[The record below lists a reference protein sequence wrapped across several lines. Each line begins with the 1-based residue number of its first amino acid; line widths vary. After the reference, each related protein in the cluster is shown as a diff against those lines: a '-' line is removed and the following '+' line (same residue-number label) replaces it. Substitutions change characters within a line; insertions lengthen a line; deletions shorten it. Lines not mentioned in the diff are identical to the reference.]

1 VKLLFLTISCSALLA
16 ASGQSYKK
24 IHDEAIVIDGH
35 NDILTAGVD
44 SAYRFDSNLSG
55 KAQSDLQRMK
65 KAGIDVQVFSIWCD
79 GDKKNAFSYAN
90 RQIDTLYAWIKRNP
104 GKMNFVFTPNDLE
117 KSVKQKKLG
126 TMIGIEGGHM
136 IENDLNKLDSFYKR
150 GVRYMTLTWNKTLPW
165 VSSAKD
171 ESRNTVP
178 NPKKG
183 LNDLG
188 RQIVKRMNDLGMMID
203 ISHLGEQ
210 SFRDVMRITAKPVI
224 ASHSC
229 VYNLCPV
236 YRNLKDEQ
244 IKAIAKN
251 GGIIMINFYPGF
263 LDSNWQ
269 RRAAEF
275 DERHK
280 HEEDSITKLS
290 DETTMV
296 HYLYAKYPE
305 QMHDIDRVPMKLV
318 IDHIDY
324 IVKLVG
330 VDYVGLGSDF
340 DGMEDINQ
348 GLEGNGVLD
357 FPKITKAL
365 LERGYKKADI
375 QKILGKN
382 FIRVFK
388 SNCETSLSIEH

>member
-1 VKLLFLTISCSALLA
+1 MNLKFLLLIVTSSTILTV
-16 ASGQSYKK
+16 SGQSFEK
-24 IHDEAIVIDGH
+24 IHNQAIVIDGH
-35 NDILTAGVD
+35 NDILTAGAD
-44 SAYRFDSNLSG
+44 SGYSFDADLSG
-55 KAQSDLQRMK
+55 KTHSDLQRMK
-65 KAGIDVQVFSIWCD
+65 KAGIDVQVFSVWCD
-79 GDKKNAFSYAN
+79 GDKKDAFSYAN
-90 RQIDTLYAWIKRNP
+90 RQIDSLYAWVKRNP
-104 GKMNFVFTPNDLE
+104 TKMKFVFTPNDLQ
-117 KSVKQKKLG
+117 KSAKQKKLG
-126 TMIGIEGGHM
+126 AMIGIEGGHM

-165 VSSAKD
+165 ASSARD

-178 NPKKG
+178 NLKKG
-183 LNDLG
+183 LSDIG
-188 RQIVKRMNDLGMMID
+188 RQIVKRMNELGMMID

-210 SFRDVMRITAKPVI
+210 SFRDVMNITTRPVI

-269 RRAAEF
+269 IKAHEF
-275 DERHK
+275 DELHK
-280 HEEDSITKLS
+280 REEDSITNLS

-296 HYLYAKYPE
+296 HYLYAKYPRE
-305 QMHDIDRVPMKLV
+305 MSEIDRVPLKLV

-340 DGMEDINQ
+340 DGMEDISQ

-365 LERGYKKADI
+365 LERGYSKKDI
-375 QKILGKN
+375 EKILGRN
-382 FIRVFK
+382 FIRVFN
-388 SNCETSLSIEH
+388 SNSNFSSQ

>member
-1 VKLLFLTISCSALLA
+1 MSLKISFLVVATLSILCVNS
-16 ASGQSYKK
+16 QSFKK

-44 SAYRFDSNLSG
+44 SAYSFDTDLSG
-55 KAQSDLQRMK
+55 KTQTDLQRIK
-65 KAGIDVQVFSIWCD
+65 KAGIDVQVFSVWCD
-79 GDKKNAFSYAN
+79 GDKKKAFSYGN
-90 RQIDTLYAWIKRNP
+90 QQIDTLYAWVKRNRT
-104 GKMNFVFTPNDLE
+104 KMKLVFTPNDLE
-117 KSVKQKKLG
+117 NCVKQKRLG
-126 TMIGIEGGHM
+126 AMIGIEGGHM

-165 VSSAKD
+165 ASSAKD

-178 NPKKG
+178 NAKKG
-183 LNDLG
+183 LSDLG
-188 RQIVKRMNDLGMMID
+188 KQIVKRMNDLGMMID

-210 SFRDVMRITAKPVI
+210 SFWDVMSTTTEPVI

-229 VYNLCPV
+229 VYKLCPV

-251 GGIIMINFYPGF
+251 GGIVMINFYPGF
-263 LDSNWQ
+263 LDSNWK
-269 RRAAEF
+269 RKTDEF
-275 DERHK
+275 DRQHK
-280 HEEDSITKLS
+280 QEEDSITKLT

-296 HYLYAKYPE
+296 HYLYAKYPQ
-305 QMHDIDRVPMKLV
+305 QMREIDRVPIKLV

-330 VDYVGLGSDF
+330 VDYVGVGSDF
-340 DGMEDINQ
+340 DGMDDISQ
-348 GLEGNGVLD
+348 GLDGNGVLD

-365 LERGYKKADI
+365 KERGYEKNDI
-375 QKILGKN
+375 EKILGGN

-388 SNCETSLSIEH
+388 SNSNVRSQ

>member
-1 VKLLFLTISCSALLA
+1 L
-16 ASGQSYKK
+16 
-24 IHDEAIVIDGH
+24 
-35 NDILTAGVD
+35 
-44 SAYRFDSNLSG
+44 
-55 KAQSDLQRMK
+55 
-65 KAGIDVQVFSIWCD
+65 
-79 GDKKNAFSYAN
+79 
-90 RQIDTLYAWIKRNP
+90 
-104 GKMNFVFTPNDLE
+104 
-117 KSVKQKKLG
+117 
-126 TMIGIEGGHM
+126 
-136 IENDLNKLDSFYKR
+136 
-150 GVRYMTLTWNKTLPW
+150 NKTLPW
-165 VSSAKD
+165 ASSARD
-171 ESRNTVP
+171 ESRNTIP

-183 LNDLG
+183 LSDSG
-188 RQIVKRMNDLGMMID
+188 RQIVRRMNELGMMID

-210 SFRDVMRITAKPVI
+210 SFWDVMSKTTKPVI

-244 IKAIAKN
+244 IKAMAKN

-269 RRAAEF
+269 KRTQEF
-275 DERHK
+275 DELHK
-280 HEEDSITKLS
+280 KEEDSITKLY

-296 HYLYAKYPE
+296 HYLYTKYPE
-305 QMHDIDRVPMKLV
+305 EIKEIDQVSLKLV

-340 DGMEDINQ
+340 DGMDDISQ

-365 LERGYKKADI
+365 QERGYNKKDI
-375 QKILGKN
+375 EKILGRN

-388 SNCETSLSIEH
+388 SNSKTL

>member
-1 VKLLFLTISCSALLA
+1 MNIKLLLLVVP
-16 ASGQSYKK
+16 SLSIITGRGQSYKK
-24 IHDEAIVIDGH
+24 IHHEAIVIDGH

-44 SAYRFDSNLSG
+44 SGYSFDSNLSG

-65 KAGIDVQVFSIWCD
+65 KAGIDVQVFSVWCD

-90 RQIDTLYAWIKRNP
+90 QQIDTLYAWVKRNP
-104 GKMNFVFTPNDLE
+104 TKMKFVFTPSDLQ
-117 KSVKQKKLG
+117 KSVKQKELG

-136 IENDLNKLDSFYKR
+136 IEGNLNKLDSFYRR

-165 VSSAKD
+165 ASSAKD
-171 ESRNTVP
+171 ETRNTVP

-188 RQIVKRMNDLGMMID
+188 RQIVKRMNELGMMID

-210 SFRDVMRITAKPVI
+210 SFWDVMSITTKPVI

-251 GGIIMINFYPGF
+251 GGVILINFYPGF

-269 RRAAEF
+269 KKANEF

-280 HEEDSITKLS
+280 QEEDSITKLS

-296 HYLYAKYPE
+296 HYLYSKYPQ
-305 QMHDIDRVPMKLV
+305 QMHEIDRVSIKLV

-324 IVKLVG
+324 IVKRVG

-340 DGMEDINQ
+340 DGMDDISQ
-348 GLEGNGVLD
+348 GLDGNGVLD
-357 FPKITKAL
+357 FPKIAKAL
-365 LERGYKKADI
+365 EERGYKKNDI
-375 QKILGKN
+375 EKILGQN

-388 SNCETSLSIEH
+388 SNSNGPQ

>member
-1 VKLLFLTISCSALLA
+1 VKLLFLTIACSALFTVR
-16 ASGQSYKK
+16 GQSYRK
-24 IHDEAIVIDGH
+24 IHDQAIVIDGH

-44 SAYRFDSNLSG
+44 SGYSFDSNLSG

-65 KAGIDVQVFSIWCD
+65 KAGIDMQVFSVWCD

-90 RQIDTLYAWIKRNP
+90 QQIDTLYAWVKRNP
-104 GKMNFVFTPNDLE
+104 TKMELVFTPSNLE
-117 KSVKQKKLG
+117 RSVKQKELG
-126 TMIGIEGGHM
+126 AMIGIEGGHM

-165 VSSAKD
+165 ASSAKD
-171 ESRNTVP
+171 ETRSTVP
-178 NPKKG
+178 NSKKG

-188 RQIVKRMNDLGMMID
+188 KQIVKRMNELGMMID

-210 SFRDVMRITAKPVI
+210 SFWDVMGITTKPVI

-251 GGIIMINFYPGF
+251 SGIIMINFYPGF
-263 LDSNWQ
+263 LDSSWQ
-269 RRAAEF
+269 RKAEEF

-280 HEEDSITKLS
+280 REEDSITKLS
-290 DETTMV
+290 DETAMV
-296 HYLYAKYPE
+296 HYLYAKYPQ
-305 QMHDIDRVPMKLV
+305 QMREIDRVPIKLV

-340 DGMEDINQ
+340 DGMDDISQ
-348 GLEGNGVLD
+348 GLDGNGVLD
-357 FPKITKAL
+357 FPKITQAL
-365 LERGYKKADI
+365 EERGYKKNDI
-375 QKILGKN
+375 EKILGRN

-388 SNCETSLSIEH
+388 SNSNSSSQ

>member
-1 VKLLFLTISCSALLA
+1 MTPKLLFVVVLSFAIFTAN
-16 ASGQSYKK
+16 GQSYKK
-24 IHDEAIVIDGH
+24 IHDHAIVIDGH

-44 SAYRFDSNLSG
+44 SAYRFDSNLTG
-55 KAQSDLQRMK
+55 KAQSDLQRAK
-65 KAGIDVQVFSIWCD
+65 KAGIDVQVFSVWCD

-90 RQIDTLYAWIKRNP
+90 QQIDTLYAWAQRNP
-104 GKMNFVFTPNDLE
+104 TKMKLVFTPNDLE
-117 KSVKQKKLG
+117 ESIKQKELG
-126 TMIGIEGGHM
+126 AMIGIEGGHM

-150 GVRYMTLTWNKTLPW
+150 GVRYMTLTWNKTLLW
-165 VSSAKD
+165 ASSAKD
-171 ESRNTVP
+171 ETRGTVP

-188 RQIVKRMNDLGMMID
+188 KQIVTRMNELGMMID

-210 SFRDVMRITAKPVI
+210 SFWDVMSITTKPVI

-244 IKAIAKN
+244 IKAIAKK
-251 GGIIMINFYPGF
+251 GGIVMINFYPAF
-263 LDSNWQ
+263 LDSSWK
-269 RRAAEF
+269 RKADEF
-275 DERHK
+275 DQEHK
-280 HEEDSITKLS
+280 QEEDSITRLS

-296 HYLYAKYPE
+296 HYLYAKYPT
-305 QMHDIDRVPMKLV
+305 QMHDMDRVPIKLV

-340 DGMEDINQ
+340 DGMDDISQ

-357 FPKITKAL
+357 FPKITKAM
-365 LERGYKKADI
+365 EGRGYKKKDI
-375 QKILGKN
+375 EKILGGN

-388 SNCETSLSIEH
+388 SNFYVSSQ

>member
-1 VKLLFLTISCSALLA
+1 MIVKLLFPVIASSAILSASC
-16 ASGQSYKK
+16 QSFKR
-24 IHDEAIVIDGH
+24 IHNRAIVIDGH

-44 SAYRFDSNLSG
+44 SSYSFDTDLSG
-55 KAQSDLQRMK
+55 KTHSDLQRMQK
-65 KAGIDVQVFSIWCD
+65 GGIDVQVFSVWCNE
-79 GDKKNAFSYAN
+79 DKKDAFAYAN
-90 RQIDTLYAWIKRNP
+90 RQIDSLYAWVKRNP
-104 GKMNFVFTPNDLE
+104 TKMKFVFTPGDLQT
-117 KSVKQKKLG
+117 SVKQKKLG
-126 TMIGIEGGHM
+126 AMIGIEGGHM
-136 IENDLNKLDSFYKR
+136 IENDPGKLDSFYKR
-150 GVRYMTLTWNKTLPW
+150 GVRYMTLTLNKTLPW
-165 VSSAKD
+165 ASSARD
-171 ESRNTVP
+171 ESRNTIP

-183 LNDLG
+183 LSDSG
-188 RQIVKRMNDLGMMID
+188 RQIVRRMNELGMMID

-210 SFRDVMRITAKPVI
+210 SFWDVMSKSTKPVI

-244 IKAIAKN
+244 IKAMAKN

-269 RRAAEF
+269 KRTQEF
-275 DERHK
+275 DELHK
-280 HEEDSITKLS
+280 KEEDSITKLY

-296 HYLYAKYPE
+296 HYLYTKYPE
-305 QMHDIDRVPMKLV
+305 EIKEIDQVSLKLV

-340 DGMEDINQ
+340 DGMDDISQ

-365 LERGYKKADI
+365 QERGYNKKDI
-375 QKILGKN
+375 EKILGRN

-388 SNCETSLSIEH
+388 SNSKTL

>member
-1 VKLLFLTISCSALLA
+1 MITKLLFLVVAGLPILTAR
-16 ASGQSYKK
+16 GQSYKK
-24 IHDEAIVIDGH
+24 IHDHAIVIDGH

-44 SAYRFDSNLSG
+44 SAYSFDTNLSS

-65 KAGIDVQVFSIWCD
+65 RAGIDVQVFSVWCD

-90 RQIDTLYAWIKRNP
+90 QQIDTLYAWVKRNP
-104 GKMNFVFTPNDLE
+104 TKMKFVFTPGDLE
-117 KSVKQKKLG
+117 KSVRQKELG
-126 TMIGIEGGHM
+126 AMIGIEGGHM

-165 VSSAKD
+165 ASSARD
-171 ESRNTVP
+171 ETRNTVP

-188 RQIVKRMNDLGMMID
+188 RQIVRRMNELGMMID

-210 SFRDVMRITAKPVI
+210 SFWDVVSITTKPVM

-244 IKAIAKN
+244 IKAIAKS
-251 GGIIMINFYPGF
+251 GGVILINFYPGF

-269 RRAAEF
+269 RKADEF
-275 DERHK
+275 DNRHK
-280 HEEDSITKLS
+280 QEEDSVTKLS

-296 HYLYAKYPE
+296 HYLYSKYPA
-305 QMHDIDRVPMKLV
+305 QMHEIDLVPIKLV

-340 DGMEDINQ
+340 DGMDDISQ

-357 FPKITKAL
+357 FPKITNAL
-365 LERGYKKADI
+365 LERGYKKEDI
-375 QKILGKN
+375 KKILGGN

-388 SNCETSLSIEH
+388 SNSNVGSQ

>member
-1 VKLLFLTISCSALLA
+1 MSLKLSFLVA
-16 ASGQSYKK
+16 ASMSILYLSGQSYKK
-24 IHDEAIVIDGH
+24 IHERAIVIDGH

-65 KAGIDVQVFSIWCD
+65 RAGIDVQVFSVWCD

-90 RQIDTLYAWIKRNP
+90 QQIDTLYAWVRRNP
-104 GKMNFVFTPNDLE
+104 TKMKFVFTPGDLE
-117 KSVKQKKLG
+117 QSVKQKELG
-126 TMIGIEGGHM
+126 AVIGIEGGHM
-136 IENDLNKLDSFYKR
+136 IENDLDKLNNFYKR

-165 VSSAKD
+165 ASSAKD
-171 ESRNTVP
+171 ETRNTVP

-183 LNDLG
+183 LNDFG
-188 RQIVKRMNDLGMMID
+188 RQVVKRMNDLGMMID

-210 SFRDVMRITAKPVI
+210 SFWDVMSITTKPVI

-244 IKAIAKN
+244 IRAIAKN

-269 RRAAEF
+269 RKAGEF

-280 HEEDSITKLS
+280 QEEDSITKVS

-296 HYLYAKYPE
+296 HYLYLKYPQ
-305 QMHDIDRVPMKLV
+305 QMHEIDRVPIKLV

-330 VDYVGLGSDF
+330 VDFVGLGSDF
-340 DGMEDINQ
+340 DGMEDISQ
-348 GLEGNGVLD
+348 GLDGNGVLD
-357 FPKITKAL
+357 FPKITEAL
-365 LERGYKKADI
+365 EERGYKKKDI
-375 QKILGKN
+375 EKILGQN

-388 SNCETSLSIEH
+388 SNSSSSQ